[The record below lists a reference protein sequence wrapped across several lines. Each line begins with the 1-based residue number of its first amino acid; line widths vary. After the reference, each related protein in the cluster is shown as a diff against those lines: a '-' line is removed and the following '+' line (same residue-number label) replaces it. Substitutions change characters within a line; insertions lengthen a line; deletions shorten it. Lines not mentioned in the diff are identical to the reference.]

1 MIHTV
6 QQNTDPRQAGRQRKH
21 QKDRRVSRHGQH
33 QHPAQ
38 RGAEDSPGTA
48 DTMHPADAGSAD
60 LGLIIGGRICL
71 QTVLRAVN
79 AHPADK
85 NQHRQRR
92 RTEIHYPLGQ
102 QAQTAEEI
110 GCRNHGFRRSAI
122 HQHTDKDPAQRAAE
136 LEQAG
141 HHRRL
146 LQRQAAGAENGW
158 QPAVQQVNHEQPH
171 KIG

>member
-6 QQNTDPRQAGRQRKH
+6 QQNTDPRRRPAAQAP
-21 QKDRRVSRHGQH
+21 KDRRVSRHGQH

-48 DTMHPADAGSAD
+48 DTMHPADSGSAD
-60 LGLIIGGRICL
+60 LGLIIGGRIGL

-92 RTEIHYPLGQ
+92 RTEIHHPG
-102 QAQTAEEI
+102 TI
-110 GCRNHGFRRSAI
+110 GTDSRGNRLPQSRLSPKRDPSAYR
-122 HQHTDKDPAQRAAE
+122 QGSAQRAAE